1 MNTLYDIDLME
12 LMEEFLLED
21 IAAVREH
28 YPSIDDDTFNK
39 LIRLDPT
46 FKENVDRVGTY
57 GKWLLELYKR
67 TNQVPDEH
75 IKELLITFDKNKN
88 HFPIEKRDI
97 NRYKSVED
105 LEDML
110 NGTEINLTQNQLAKQ
125 HRKEKHKVNLVQDA
139 KYLGQF
145 GNYEV
150 YIPETYAASCKLGS
164 GTTWCTASTS
174 SENYFNSYTSR
185 GNLYILINV
194 NDPSKKYQIHFETNS
209 FMNKDDRN
217 VSTKELMNILKDSP
231 ELYTDFITK
240 LKPQV
245 DEKNR
250 IIHRFEYVYNMI
262 QNGVDYIN
270 NDYSQ
275 LINLIAE
282 YFEVSPDEV
291 TETERENYYQV
302 GDEGTYLVLSERDAD
317 DEYDARI
324 RNLIDEVGVNEAFGN
339 VVNLDIYIDDDI
351 AQEKMFDF
359 FEDDFYERYA
369 DDSEYI
375 IERMYDE
382 NLLSDDDFNEFDEY
396 DQPIFSSCNKDE
408 DELAT
413 IYANDR
419 KDNMDYI
426 DFLEYLGYY
435 GDSLNSQLQD
445 ILDFDWLIS
454 DLKDSYGRGHELSEY
469 DNVEIELGEIDG
481 EDYFAYKVD
490 D

>member
-21 IAAVREH
+21 IAAVKEH

-57 GKWLLELYKR
+57 GRWLLELYKK
-67 TNQVPDEH
+67 TNQIPDEH

-97 NRYKSVED
+97 NRYKSVEE

-110 NGTEINLTQNQLAKQ
+110 NDTEINLTQNQLAKQ

-139 KYLGQF
+139 NYLGQF

-174 SENYFNSYTSR
+174 SENYFDSYTR
-185 GNLYILINV
+185 QGNLYILINV

-240 LKPQV
+240 LKIQV
-245 DEKNR
+245 DEENR
-250 IIHRFEYVYNMI
+250 IIHRFEHVYNMI
-262 QNGVDYIN
+262 QNGVDYSN

-291 TETERENYYQV
+291 TETERGNYYQV
-302 GDEGTYLVLSERDAD
+302 GEEGTYLVLSERDAD
-317 DEYDARI
+317 DEFDTSV
-324 RNLIDEVGVNEAFGN
+324 RNLIDEVGVDKAFGKG
-339 VVNLDIYIDDDI
+339 VNLDLYIDHDI
-351 AQEKMFDF
+351 AEEKMFDF
-359 FEDDFYERYA
+359 YEDDFYEQYA

-375 IERMYDE
+375 IEQMYDE
-382 NLLSDDDFNEFDEY
+382 NLLRDNDFDEFDEY

-419 KDNMDYI
+419 KDDMDYI
-426 DFLEYLGYY
+426 DFLNYLGYY

-445 ILDFDWLIS
+445 ILDIDLLIY
-454 DLKDSYGRGHELSEY
+454 DLREEYGRGTELARYDGEEHE
-469 DNVEIELGEIDG
+469 IGEIDG
-481 EDYFAYKVD
+481 DDYFAYRIN
-490 D
+490 